1 MSFFKIYNRPILCSV
16 STFKTPFNN
25 DTWRKSVY
33 PRKHIKDDD
42 GPQSFYKIFK
52 FQISF
57 HAFKNA
63 DIHDSRLFSY
73 KRYSKQFKMI
83 KNFQELEYLSLRII

>member
-33 PRKHIKDDD
+33 SRKHIKDDD
-42 GPQSFYKIFK
+42 GPQSFFECFK
-52 FQISF
+52 YSF
-57 HAFKNA
+57 HAFKNTA
-63 DIHDSRLFSY
+63 TQEFSVNDI
-73 KRYSKQFKMI
+73 Q
-83 KNFQELEYLSLRII
+83 NN